1 MDVGIIGNGGHSKRI
16 QKILKKK
23 VFIYK
28 PTGDKSED
36 FKKFEILK
44 KKKIIFICSPNNT
57 HFYYIKKLYKN
68 RYIFCEKPPVT
79 IEKELNLLK
88 KISHKKI
95 FFNFNQR
102 FSSIS
107 KILNKSKKIKMGNL
121 LYGSIINSH
130 GLAFKKDYINS
141 WRSNIK
147 KNKLGVYETV
157 SIHDIDLINYYF
169 EIKKIKKPELKNF
182 QNIGD
187 SFDTA
192 YTKIS
197 LKDGGFINIFSTY
210 SSAYTNQWVL
220 MFEHGLIEATDNE
233 VTLYHPTKSFDNQGY
248 FIKPKKKIRLKIS
261 KNDYEK
267 SLESSVKYFLTK
279 VKNRSNF
286 DIQDFKKSIS
296 SNKLLFS

>member
-28 PTGDKSED
+28 PTGHRSED
-36 FKKFEILK
+36 LRQFKILK

-79 IEKELNLLK
+79 IEKELDLLK
-88 KISHKKI
+88 KIPYKKI

-107 KILNKSKKIKMGNL
+107 KILNKLKKIKMGNL

-147 KNKLGVYETV
+147 KNKLGVFETV

-169 EIKKIKKPELKNF
+169 EIKEIKKPELKNF
-182 QNIGD
+182 QNIGN

-192 YTKIS
+192 YARIS
-197 LKDGGFINIFSTY
+197 LKDGGLINIFSTY

-220 MFEHGLIEATDNE
+220 MFEHGLIEATDDE
-233 VTLYHPTKSFDNQGY
+233 IALYHPTKSFDNQGY
-248 FIKPKKKIRLKIS
+248 FVKPQKKISLKIS
-261 KNDYEK
+261 NDDYEK
-267 SLESSVKYFLTK
+267 SLELSVKYFLTK
-279 VKNRSNF
+279 AKNKSNF
-286 DIQDFKKSIS
+286 DMRDFKKSIS
-296 SNKLLFS
+296 SNQLLFS